1 MARVL
6 VVFHSGSGVT
16 WRMAEA
22 VAEGVDSVSGCDA
35 VLQKVTEIEAAPAIY
50 GTDMTQKRA
59 PFAHVPEAD
68 PAALD
73 QYDGF
78 AFGTPV
84 HFGSMSA
91 AIRTFLDQ
99 TGQAWMAGSL
109 IGRPATV
116 FTGAGSGAG
125 RETAI
130 LSMWSILGVHGMV
143 IVPPG
148 LRAREVLDQS
158 SANGGSPLGAG
169 TITAG
174 EGNRPSAAELA
185 VARAQ
190 GLSLAEVTMR
200 LTS

>member
-1 MARVL
+1 MPRILVL
-6 VVFHSGSGVT
+6 FHSASGAT
-16 WRMAEA
+16 WKMAEA
-22 VAEGVDSVSGCDA
+22 VAEGINDTSGCEAD
-35 VLQKVTEIEAAPAIY
+35 LQQVAEIAAAPAIY
-50 GTDMTQKRA
+50 GADMAEKRA
-59 PFAHVPEAD
+59 AFAHVQEAN

-91 AIRTFLDQ
+91 AMHSFLDQ
-99 TGQAWMAGSL
+99 TGQAWMSGGL

-130 LSMWSILGVHGMV
+130 LAMWTILGVHGMV

-158 SANGGSPLGAG
+158 DVNGGSPLGAG

-174 EGNRPSAAELA
+174 AGARPSNAELA
-185 VARAQ
+185 VARVQ
-190 GLSLAEVTMR
+190 GQALAEVTFR
-200 LTS
+200 LKN

>member
-1 MARVL
+1 MAQVL
-6 VVFHSGSGVT
+6 IVFHSASGVT

-22 VAEGVDSVSGCDA
+22 VAEGVDDVSGCTA
-35 VLQKVTEIEAAPAIY
+35 ILQQVAEIPAGPAIY
-50 GTDMTQKRA
+50 GADMTEKRA

-68 PAALD
+68 PATLD

-91 AIRTFLDQ
+91 AMHTFLDQ
-99 TGQAWMAGSL
+99 TGQAWMTGGL

-125 RETAI
+125 RETAL
-130 LSMWSILGVHGMV
+130 LSMWSILGMHGMV

-174 EGNRPSAAELA
+174 EGDRPSGAELA
-185 VARAQ
+185 VARMQGQALGEVAIKLAQ
-190 GLSLAEVTMR
+190 
-200 LTS
+200 